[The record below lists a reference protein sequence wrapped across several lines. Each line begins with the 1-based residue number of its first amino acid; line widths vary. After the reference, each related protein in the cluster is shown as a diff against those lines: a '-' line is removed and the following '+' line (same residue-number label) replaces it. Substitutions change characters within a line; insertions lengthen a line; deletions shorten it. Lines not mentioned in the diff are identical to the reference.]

1 MKIKNI
7 LLSFALI
14 VVFHVFTQ
22 AQKVKTE
29 KEVVSGNEISNSDSL
44 KGTNMLPSE
53 KIYGNLWD
61 TLYIRLSRNAKV
73 SVNDSVILKL
83 LTEENS
89 NVYMLVPGKV
99 ISEFGW
105 RHGRIHAGIDI
116 QLNKGDSIHSAFDGV
131 VRISRYF
138 SGYGNIVVVRHYNGL
153 ETCYA
158 HMSKRLTKVSQIVK
172 AGDVLG
178 LGGRTGHATCNHLHF
193 EVRYL
198 QEPINPRLVVNFENQ
213 KINSDT
219 LIVSNDTFFHRKN
232 ISKKHTTNKSDLTI
246 DKKGNYY
253 YIKQGDTLYSLAKR
267 YNTSVTL
274 LCNKNNI
281 SEKSTLRIGQKLKL

>member
-83 LTEENS
+83 LAASVVLILKDS
-89 NVYMLVPGKV
+89 NLPSSAAATTYVKLLNAPIEMFPVSDELV
-99 ISEFGW
+99 
-105 RHGRIHAGIDI
+105 
-116 QLNKGDSIHSAFDGV
+116 
-131 VRISRYF
+131 
-138 SGYGNIVVVRHYNGL
+138 
-153 ETCYA
+153 
-158 HMSKRLTKVSQIVK
+158 
-172 AGDVLG
+172 
-178 LGGRTGHATCNHLHF
+178 
-193 EVRYL
+193 
-198 QEPINPRLVVNFENQ
+198 
-213 KINSDT
+213 
-219 LIVSNDTFFHRKN
+219 
-232 ISKKHTTNKSDLTI
+232 
-246 DKKGNYY
+246 
-253 YIKQGDTLYSLAKR
+253 
-267 YNTSVTL
+267 
-274 LCNKNNI
+274 
-281 SEKSTLRIGQKLKL
+281 